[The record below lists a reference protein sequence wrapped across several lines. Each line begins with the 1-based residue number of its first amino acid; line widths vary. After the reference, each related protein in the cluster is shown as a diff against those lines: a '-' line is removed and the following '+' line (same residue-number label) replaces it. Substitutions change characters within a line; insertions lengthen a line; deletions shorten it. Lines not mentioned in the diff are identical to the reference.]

1 MMKCPAAIDAPAT
14 PEYANGTYANGEAN
28 QERNCTKRP
37 TNVPNN
43 TPGPR
48 NRPLSISFPR
58 SHQRRY
64 SADFCRSSHSP
75 VITVKKNLKEPDRP
89 QCVVSLLTPQSV
101 PRNPSKRYSCPPF
114 AVFSTKTRPFASS
127 SSSSSPPSSNSSSCS
142 SPPPAVQTSVITG
155 HDPLGWKL
163 RPKSSSSSPRA
174 NRLSLQIPLPTSSA
188 TKTNPETPLRFLRLP
203 QKSHPFVTLE
213 ELRDVHLAPVL
224 ARHESDDVFSD
235 GGEEEEEEE
244 VKATGKEPPPV
255 PEKTVMARQIAQLM
269 ARSHQRKEIIY
280 SRVIKTKRENSHE
293 TEDTSRMIVQKLSKG
308 VTVSVDIEIT
318 CCVSGGLRDDTSCS
332 GRRSRAEEREEEK
345 SLKNGYDYFVIG
357 CRIADQLVRS
367 DQRQFKVMFG
377 QTTASKYQKKILKD
391 RRFDRSLEAAAL
403 KPDLLAQSQ
412 QQRHRS
418 QDCFSLAD
426 EKALFIEAATPLKHT

>member
-1 MMKCPAAIDAPAT
+1 MKCPAAIDAPAT

-37 TNVPNN
+37 THVPNN

-64 SADFCRSSHSP
+64 SADFSRCSTSP
-75 VITVKKNLKEPDRP
+75 VITVKKNLKEPDPP
-89 QCVVSLLTPQSV
+89 QHVVSLLTPQSV

-114 AVFSTKTRPFASS
+114 AVFSVKTRPFASS

-163 RPKSSSSSPRA
+163 RPKSSSSSTSPRA
-174 NRLSLQIPLPTSSA
+174 NRLSLQIPLPVIHREIPASNSPLNPDPSTKTRPALQPKPTQRRHSDSSA
-188 TKTNPETPLRFLRLP
+188 FLK
-203 QKSHPFVTLE
+203 KSHPFVTLE
-213 ELRDVHLAPVL
+213 ELRNVHLHPVL
-224 ARHESDDVFSD
+224 ARDESDDVFRD
-235 GGEEEEEEE
+235 GGEEEE

-280 SRVIKTKRENSHE
+280 SRVMKTKQENSHE
-293 TEDTSRMIVQKLSKG
+293 TEDTSRMIAQK
-308 VTVSVDIEIT
+308 
-318 CCVSGGLRDDTSCS
+318 SGGLRDDTSCS
-332 GRRSRAEEREEEK
+332 G
-345 SLKNGYDYFVIG
+345 
-357 CRIADQLVRS
+357 VRS
-367 DQRQFKVMFG
+367 
-377 QTTASKYQKKILKD
+377 TP
-391 RRFDRSLEAAAL
+391 RF
-403 KPDLLAQSQ
+403 PG
-412 QQRHRS
+412 
-418 QDCFSLAD
+418 
-426 EKALFIEAATPLKHT
+426 

>member
-64 SADFCRSSHSP
+64 SADFCRSTHSP
-75 VITVKKNLKEPDRP
+75 VIIVKKNLKEPDRP
-89 QCVVSLLTPQSV
+89 RCAVSLLTPQSV

-142 SPPPAVQTSVITG
+142 SPPPAVQTSAITG

-163 RPKSSSSSPRA
+163 RPKSSSSSTSPRA
-174 NRLSLQIPLPTSSA
+174 NRLSLQIPLPVIHHEIPASNSPLTPDPSTKTRPPLQPKPTQRRHSDSSA
-188 TKTNPETPLRFLRLP
+188 LLK
-203 QKSHPFVTLE
+203 KSHPFVTLE

-224 ARHESDDVFSD
+224 ARDESDDVFRD

-293 TEDTSRMIVQKLSKG
+293 TEDTSRMIVKKL
-308 VTVSVDIEIT
+308 VST
-318 CCVSGGLRDDTSCS
+318 
-332 GRRSRAEEREEEK
+332 RE
-345 SLKNGYDYFVIG
+345 N
-357 CRIADQLVRS
+357 
-367 DQRQFKVMFG
+367 
-377 QTTASKYQKKILKD
+377 
-391 RRFDRSLEAAAL
+391 
-403 KPDLLAQSQ
+403 LL
-412 QQRHRS
+412 
-418 QDCFSLAD
+418 
-426 EKALFIEAATPLKHT
+426 